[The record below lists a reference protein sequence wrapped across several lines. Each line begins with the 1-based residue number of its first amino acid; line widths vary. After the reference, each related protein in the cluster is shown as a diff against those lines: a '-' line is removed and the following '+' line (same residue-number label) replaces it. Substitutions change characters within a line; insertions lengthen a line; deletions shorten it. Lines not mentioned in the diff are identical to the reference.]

1 MIQKEEN
8 TLLQKQGLESRA
20 EADERRRVY
29 LTPTAVI
36 WEAGRVSGSKALL
49 ENRSVQVGLHNSDC
63 CTLTNDGAAAS
74 ILLDYGKELAGGLM
88 LSVGTLCGAEEV
100 RLRIRFGE
108 SATEQ

>member
-63 CTLTNDGAAAS
+63 CTLTTTVLPPPFCWTMERS
-74 ILLDYGKELAGGLM
+74 SQAG
-88 LSVGTLCGAEEV
+88 
-100 RLRIRFGE
+100 
-108 SATEQ
+108 

>member
-49 ENRSVQVGLHNSDC
+49 ENRSVF
-63 CTLTNDGAAAS
+63 TIPTAARS
-74 ILLDYGKELAGGLM
+74 QTTVLPPPFCWTMERSSQAG
-88 LSVGTLCGAEEV
+88 
-100 RLRIRFGE
+100 
-108 SATEQ
+108 

>member
-74 ILLDYGKELAGGLM
+74 ILLDYGCLLYTSYNCPSKRCASLK
-88 LSVGTLCGAEEV
+88 
-100 RLRIRFGE
+100 LRCAWID
-108 SATEQ
+108 SY

>member
-49 ENRSVQVGLHNSDC
+49 ENRSYRSGF
-63 CTLTNDGAAAS
+63 TIPTAARS
-74 ILLDYGKELAGGLM
+74 QTTVLPPPFCWTMERSSQAG
-88 LSVGTLCGAEEV
+88 
-100 RLRIRFGE
+100 
-108 SATEQ
+108 

>member
-88 LSVGTLCGAEEV
+88 LSVSPPASS
-100 RLRIRFGE
+100 FP
-108 SATEQ
+108 

>member
-49 ENRSVQVGLHNSDC
+49 ENR
-63 CTLTNDGAAAS
+63 
-74 ILLDYGKELAGGLM
+74 
-88 LSVGTLCGAEEV
+88 
-100 RLRIRFGE
+100 
-108 SATEQ
+108 

>member
-74 ILLDYGKELAGGLM
+74 ILLDYGKELARLPR
-88 LSVGTLCGAEEV
+88 LDDFCPAAQHDTRRRDRLPLCPH
-100 RLRIRFGE
+100 
-108 SATEQ
+108 